1 MLPAHAHAA
10 MNDDAL
16 REVEANALRE
26 VEANALREVE
36 ANIAVLITEEL
47 VAQHEL
53 GAHPHPVAD
62 CSTCRAHAHSSHRP
76 LPFGA

>member
-1 MLPAHAHAA
+1 MVPAQSHASTADH
-10 MNDDAL
+10 
-16 REVEANALRE
+16 ALRE

-53 GAHPHPVAD
+53 GAHPDPVAD
-62 CSTCRAHAHSSHRP
+62 CPTCRAHAHGERA
-76 LPFGA
+76 LPFSA